1 MRCRGPLIAVVFLL
15 SAGVIAVPAQAIV
28 VRDTQDDSL
37 YRSLGSSSPYDS
49 VGRFTGTTNNSCFLA
64 SGTLIAPDW
73 VLTAAHVV
81 DNAKNLTF
89 SIGGEVYQVDRKV
102 VYPGW
107 NGDLWAGCDI
117 GMVHLAKPVDN
128 VKPAQ
133 LYTGCGELNH
143 ADTVVGFGKTGTGLI
158 GDTTSDGVK
167 RGAQNV
173 VTEIDNQRVLLAD
186 FSKPLPAGAVPLG
199 FSHALPLEGLIAPG
213 DSGGGLFITTP
224 TGVFLAGV
232 NSFIGSD
239 FGQPRSVYGNFS
251 GHTRVS
257 AFSDWIESRI
267 RGEEDRAVVAVKDE
281 KKVPQRST
289 VFPAPEPGSVALL
302 LAAAGMLGISRYLL
316 RRPAAG

>member
-28 VRDTQDDSL
+28 VRNTQDDSL

-167 RGAQNV
+167 RRRKTLSPKSTTNV
-173 VTEIDNQRVLLAD
+173 CFWPISANLSRPVRYRW
-186 FSKPLPAGAVPLG
+186 
-199 FSHALPLEGLIAPG
+199 
-213 DSGGGLFITTP
+213 
-224 TGVFLAGV
+224 VFRM
-232 NSFIGSD
+232 
-239 FGQPRSVYGNFS
+239 PYPW
-251 GHTRVS
+251 RVS
-257 AFSDWIESRI
+257 SPLATVA
-267 RGEEDRAVVAVKDE
+267 AVC
-281 KKVPQRST
+281 S
-289 VFPAPEPGSVALL
+289 S
-302 LAAAGMLGISRYLL
+302 
-316 RRPAAG
+316 RRPPASFWPE